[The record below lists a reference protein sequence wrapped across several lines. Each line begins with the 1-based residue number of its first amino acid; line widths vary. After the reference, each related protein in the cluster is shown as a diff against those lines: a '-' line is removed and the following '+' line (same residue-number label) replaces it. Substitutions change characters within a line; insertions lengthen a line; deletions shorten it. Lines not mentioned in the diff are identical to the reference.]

1 MQISYRVIQADEYE
15 FLNEMLY
22 EALFVP
28 PGQPKFPREIIE
40 DPSIKK
46 YTENWN
52 QQEDDLAL
60 VCLNGDELIGA
71 IWGRKFSN
79 DNKSYGFVNADTPEI
94 GMAIKEQYRGK
105 GLGTNLI
112 NHIVDKYAEMGLK
125 QLSLNVNQLN
135 PAKRLYERCGFIPFS
150 EQENSVIMT
159 RQLL

>member
-1 MQISYRVIQADEYE
+1 MQISYRVIQADEHE

-79 DNKSYGFVNADTPEI
+79 DNSNSLMSQRVNNGNTDGANSFLTCKNDGAMTF
-94 GMAIKEQYRGK
+94 
-105 GLGTNLI
+105 
-112 NHIVDKYAEMGLK
+112 
-125 QLSLNVNQLN
+125 LN
-135 PAKRLYERCGFIPFS
+135 G
-150 EQENSVIMT
+150 
-159 RQLL
+159 